1 MDFEIRE
8 ATTRNG
14 DALLVLLP
22 RLAAFP
28 KPDYR
33 SDPEIYRT
41 DERVLRRW
49 LDGDEPN
56 CRVVMAEDMNG
67 ALLGFALLT
76 LRPEVLSGEPS
87 AHIETL
93 VVAAEAEGR
102 GVGSAL
108 MDVSDALAR
117 NEGAK
122 TITLHVFETNERARK
137 LYERK
142 GYSTEW
148 LRYIKFL

>member
-1 MDFEIRE
+1 M
-8 ATTRNG
+8 
-14 DALLVLLP
+14 
-22 RLAAFP
+22 
-28 KPDYR
+28 
-33 SDPEIYRT
+33 
-41 DERVLRRW
+41 
-49 LDGDEPN
+49 
-56 CRVVMAEDMNG
+56 
-67 ALLGFALLT
+67 
-76 LRPEVLSGEPS
+76 
-87 AHIETL
+87 
-93 VVAAEAEGR
+93 VAAEAEGR

-108 MDVSDALAR
+108 MDASDALAR